1 MVLLYLPIIIRHLNT
16 TSNNTVHAYFQ
27 KNTVHAIN
35 SSEEILLAL
44 KKVVTPHY
52 ISALQELTHETPFKL
67 LIVTGLSLA
76 SRG

>member
-1 MVLLYLPIIIRHLNT
+1 MVLLYLPIIIRHLNI
-16 TSNNTVHAYFQ
+16 TSN
-27 KNTVHAIN
+27 NTVHAIN

-67 LIVTGLSLA
+67 LIVTELS
-76 SRG
+76 SQ